1 MHLQGLLQ
9 LLRAGFCLL
18 DLGEAGR
25 AVAGHFLKEVVD
37 LLRRA
42 RDGLALGI
50 QRR

>member
-9 LLRAGFCLL
+9 LLRAGLGLL

-42 RDGLALGI
+42 RDGLALGV
-50 QRR
+50 Q